1 MTLGAA
7 TLADITALSDDENVL
22 HPSRSSNDPPVEIF
36 ARRRRKCRKRI
47 MLKAPL
53 SSQPLREQLLRIV
66 QMKCRCAQTGRID
79 TCFRSFRND
88 EPAISELIQLRMRL
102 KELHKQDSDE
112 EARATILFLLSPIC
126 TQGKGVYVSPQDTF
140 SDTTASFIVG
150 NP

>member
-1 MTLGAA
+1 MAPMTLGAA

-79 TCFRSFRND
+79 TCFRRFRND

-112 EARATILFLLSPIC
+112 EARATILFLLSPMHAGEGGLC
-126 TQGKGVYVSPQDTF
+126 ESPRY
-140 SDTTASFIVG
+140 ILRYH
-150 NP
+150 